1 MKNFLHQVDENFF
14 GAKDPSVNK
23 IKYSFLF
30 FFIIIF
36 LLDTLNIKLFD
47 KCGKTFATFSAGPGL
62 LETFITQPICAI
74 FSLVSLFGFLYFLVL
89 VYAIIKTTIE
99 LSIKLK

>member
-1 MKNFLHQVDENFF
+1 MKNFLYQVDKNFF

-36 LLDTLNIKLFD
+36 LLDTLNIK
-47 KCGKTFATFSAGPGL
+47 
-62 LETFITQPICAI
+62 
-74 FSLVSLFGFLYFLVL
+74 
-89 VYAIIKTTIE
+89 
-99 LSIKLK
+99 